1 MLILLYS
8 DTNYVLDGF
17 HAEFSVTDC
26 PNNCTHH
33 GKCINNTCFCE
44 NDWGGKDCSRA
55 LCPNNCSGAGVC
67 GLKRCECNSGYSG
80 QSCSLHKTHPE
91 GNRYVFPKLQA
102 CTFVL
107 LCKLYDNIKL
117 YICIMTF
124 FLIFYKIAFISNNG
138 NECVN
143 KKSKI
148 M

>member
-26 PNNCTHH
+26 PNNCTNH

-55 LCPNNCSGAGVC
+55 LCPNNCGVGGIC
-67 GLKRCECNSGYSG
+67 GLKHCQCHSGYSG

-91 GNRYVFPKLQA
+91 GNRSANLFNI
-102 CTFVL
+102 
-107 LCKLYDNIKL
+107 DN
-117 YICIMTF
+117 
-124 FLIFYKIAFISNNG
+124 FYKFYTF
-138 NECVN
+138 
-143 KKSKI
+143 
-148 M
+148 

>member
-1 MLILLYS
+1 MKCIMKYLSLQMLILLYS

-55 LCPNNCSGAGVC
+55 LCPNNCSDAGSC

-80 QSCSLHKTHPE
+80 QSCSLHRTHPE
-91 GNRYVFPKLQA
+91 GNRYVFPKFMFL
-102 CTFVL
+102 FLL
-107 LCKLYDNIKL
+107 LCNDNIKL
-117 YICIMTF
+117 
-124 FLIFYKIAFISNNG
+124 
-138 NECVN
+138 CVYV
-143 KKSKI
+143 KLLYF
-148 M
+148 